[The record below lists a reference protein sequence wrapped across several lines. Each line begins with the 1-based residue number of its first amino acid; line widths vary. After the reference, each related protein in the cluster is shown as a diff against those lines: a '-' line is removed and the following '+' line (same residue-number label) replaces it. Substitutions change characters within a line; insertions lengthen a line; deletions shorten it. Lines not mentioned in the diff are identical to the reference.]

1 MIKNAMKIGVTAL
14 AVALLGVLAVGLTAD
29 EILDRMDIEADA
41 VAEGSLIA
49 TIRFENSYRD
59 GTTVSNLFG
68 SLSKP
73 NLSLIYFIE
82 PIDVQGTMLLT
93 NEGPDPSPD
102 GGEVWRGIWL
112 YLPLLGIPKELV
124 SDEERGGSFAGS
136 SLSYEDLGGRDGR
149 DDYDAVLLGEEEL
162 VVGEL
167 TRTVYVIES
176 TAKPGVDVDTPRT
189 VLWIDTEFFIMLKV
203 ESYNDLGNL
212 DNTMEV
218 LSLAE
223 FEGRLTA
230 DGMLA
235 TDVSNESSTTITFLD
250 RHRPDTEIPDEVFS
264 VNNITSFDPTTWGFL
279 TDT

>member
-1 MIKNAMKIGVTAL
+1 MIKNAMKIGVAAFTVVL
-14 AVALLGVLAVGLTAD
+14 VGLLVVGLTAD
-29 EILDRMDIEADA
+29 EILDRMEIEADTA
-41 VAEGSLIA
+41 AEGSLIA
-49 TIRFENSYRD
+49 TIRFENFYRD
-59 GTTVSNLFG
+59 GTTASNLFG

-82 PIDVQGTMLLT
+82 PIDVQGTILLT
-93 NEGPDPSPD
+93 YEGETDD
-102 GGEVWRGIWL
+102 EDARIFL
-112 YLPLLGIPKELV
+112 FLPLLGIPKELV

-149 DDYDAVLLGEEEL
+149 DDYAAVLLGEEEL

-167 TRTVYVIES
+167 TRAVYVIES
-176 TAKPGVDVDTPRT
+176 TAKLDVDVDIPRT
-189 VLWIDTEFFIMLKV
+189 VLWIDTEFFIMLKM
-203 ESYNDLGNL
+203 ESFNDLGNL

-218 LSLAE
+218 LGLVE

-250 RHRPDTEIPDEVFS
+250 RRRPDAEIPDEVFS
-264 VNNITSFDPTTWGFL
+264 VDNITLFDPTEWGF
-279 TDT
+279 

>member
-1 MIKNAMKIGVTAL
+1 MLKRVMKVGVTAFV
-14 AVALLGVLAVGLTAD
+14 VALFSVLAVGLTAD
-29 EILDRMDIEADA
+29 EILDRMEIEADA

-49 TIRFENSYRD
+49 TIRFENAYRD
-59 GTTVSNLFG
+59 GTTASNLFG

-82 PIDVQGTMLLT
+82 PADVHGTILLT
-93 NEGPDPSPD
+93 QEGETDD
-102 GGEVWRGIWL
+102 EDAHIFL

-136 SLSYEDLGGRDGR
+136 ALSYEDIGGRDDR
-149 DDYDAVLLGEEEL
+149 DDFEAVVLREEEL
-162 VVGEL
+162 IVGDQ
-167 TRTVYVIES
+167 TRTAYVIES
-176 TAKPGVDVDTPRT
+176 TANPGVDTDTPRT
-189 VLWIDTEFFIMLKV
+189 VLWIDAEFFIMLKV

-218 LSLAE
+218 LSLSE

-250 RHRPDTEIPDEVFS
+250 RHRPDAEIPDGIFS
-264 VNNITSFDPTTWGFL
+264 VDNIATFDPTEWGF
-279 TDT
+279 

>member
-1 MIKNAMKIGVTAL
+1 MIKNTMKIGVTAL
-14 AVALLGVLAVGLTAD
+14 AVALLSLLAVGLTAD
-29 EILDRMDIEADA
+29 EILDRIDIEADA
-41 VAEGSLIA
+41 AAEGSLIA

-59 GTTVSNLFG
+59 GTTASNLFG

-82 PIDVQGTMLLT
+82 PIDVRGTILLT
-93 NEGPDPSPD
+93 DEGPDPSPD
-102 GGEVWRGIWL
+102 GGEIWL

-176 TAKPGVDVDTPRT
+176 TANPGVDVDTPRT
-189 VLWIDTEFFIMLKV
+189 VLWIDAEFFIMLKV

-218 LSLAE
+218 LSLTE

-235 TDVSNESSTTITFLD
+235 TDVSNESSTTITFVD
-250 RHRPDTEIPDEVFS
+250 RRRPDAEIPDEVFS
-264 VNNITSFDPTTWGFL
+264 VDNITSFDPTVWGF
-279 TDT
+279 

>member
-1 MIKNAMKIGVTAL
+1 MIKNVMKVGVVAL
-14 AVALLGVLAVGLTAD
+14 AVAVLGVLAVGLTAD
-29 EILDRMDIEADA
+29 EILDRMDVEADA

-59 GTTVSNLFG
+59 GTTASNLFG

-82 PIDVQGTMLLT
+82 PTDVRGTIMLTREAESDDEDTRIFLF
-93 NEGPDPSPD
+93 
-102 GGEVWRGIWL
+102 
-112 YLPLLGIPKELV
+112 LPLLGIPKELV

-136 SLSYEDLGGRDGR
+136 SLSYEDLGGRDGP

-176 TAKPGVDVDTPRT
+176 TAKPGVDTDTPRT
-189 VLWIDTEFFIMLKV
+189 VLWIDAEFFIMLKV

-218 LSLAE
+218 LSLTE

-235 TDVSNESSTTITFLD
+235 ADVSNESSTTITFLD
-250 RHRPDTEIPDEVFS
+250 RRRPDAEIPDEVFS
-264 VNNITSFDPTTWGFL
+264 VDNITSFDPTVWGF
-279 TDT
+279 

>member
-1 MIKNAMKIGVTAL
+1 MFKNVMKVGVTAF

-29 EILDRMDIEADA
+29 EILDRMEIEADI

-49 TIRFENSYRD
+49 TIRFENAYRD
-59 GTTVSNLFG
+59 GTTASNLFG

-82 PIDVQGTMLLT
+82 PADVQGTILLT
-93 NEGPDPSPD
+93 HEGPDPSPD
-102 GGEVWRGIWL
+102 GGEIWL

-136 SLSYEDLGGRDGR
+136 ALSYEDIGGRDDR
-149 DDYDAVLLGEEEL
+149 DDFEAVVLREEEFI
-162 VVGEL
+162 VGDQ
-167 TRTVYVIES
+167 TRTAYVIES
-176 TAKPGVDVDTPRT
+176 TADPGVDTDTPRT

-218 LSLAE
+218 LGLVE

-230 DGMLA
+230 NGMLA

-250 RHRPDTEIPDEVFS
+250 RHRPDAEIPDEVFS
-264 VNNITSFDPTTWGFL
+264 VDNITSFDPTAWGF
-279 TDT
+279 

>member
-14 AVALLGVLAVGLTAD
+14 AVALVSLLTAGLTAD
-29 EILDRMDIEADA
+29 EILDRMDVEADA

-59 GTTVSNLFG
+59 GTTASNLFG

-82 PIDVQGTMLLT
+82 PIDVQGTILLT
-93 NEGPDPSPD
+93 YEGEADD
-102 GGEVWRGIWL
+102 EDARIFL
-112 YLPLLGIPKELV
+112 FLPLLGIPKELV

-149 DDYDAVLLGEEEL
+149 DDYNAVLLGEEEL
-162 VVGEL
+162 VVGES

-176 TAKPGVDVDTPRT
+176 TANPGVDTDTPRT
-189 VLWIDTEFFIMLKV
+189 VLWIDAEFLIMLKV

-218 LSLAE
+218 LSLSD

-230 DGMLA
+230 DGMVA

-250 RHRPDTEIPDEVFS
+250 RHRPDAEIPDEVFLPD
-264 VNNITSFDPTTWGFL
+264 NLTTFDPTVWGF
-279 TDT
+279 